1 MEKAALNKTLEELRE
16 KSQNYQHQ
24 IELRI
29 LDKCPHIVQVGALTI
44 TTDENG
50 KVINQNSNYP
60 TQFTQKA
67 VDEILTMTFKNGN
80 GDVVIPKVYS
90 RVEWYQERLNELTKT
105 IKQLEPLFID
115 ND

>member
-1 MEKAALNKTLEELRE
+1 MGKAALNKTLEELRE

-29 LDKCPHIVQVGALTI
+29 LDKCPYIVQVGALTI

-50 KVINQNSNYP
+50 KVINRNSNYP

-67 VDEILTMTFKNGN
+67 VDKILTMTFKNGN

-90 RVEWYQERLNELTKT
+90 RVEWYQERLNELTES
-105 IKQLEPLFID
+105 IYLLETNFSEKK
-115 ND
+115 